1 MRIGK
6 NAKGK
11 RAVGQFPSRASRKKG
26 KALKWVFRLA
36 GLIAATLGGMA
47 VAQVILIPDVASLKS
62 STPKRTAV
70 MLQRM
75 REHEQRGQPY
85 RIQQQPVPLSRMS
98 KNLRWAVIVSE
109 DGAFYSHAGI
119 DLAELRASI
128 QRDLEEKRAARG
140 GSTITMQLARNLYLS
155 TSQNPL
161 RKLREIAIAR
171 ALEAELSKGRILELY
186 LNSVEWG
193 EGIFGCEAAA
203 RIYFGVSCADVSA
216 EQAALMAAVLP
227 NPLRRNVLSPSKSVL
242 WKQRWILAAM
252 RKRGVLP

>member
-1 MRIGK
+1 M
-6 NAKGK
+6 
-11 RAVGQFPSRASRKKG
+11 
-26 KALKWVFRLA
+26 
-36 GLIAATLGGMA
+36 AALGGA
-47 VAQVILIPDVASLKS
+47 ALAQVILIPNVASLKLS
-62 STPKRTAV
+62 APKRTAI

-85 RIQQQPVPLSRMS
+85 RIQQQPVPLSQIS

-109 DGAFYSHAGI
+109 DGAFYGHAGI
-119 DLAELRASI
+119 DLDEIRASI
-128 QRDLEEKRAARG
+128 QRDLEEKRVARG

-155 TSQNPL
+155 TSKNPL

-171 ALEAELSKGRILELY
+171 AMEAELSKGRILELY

-203 RIYFGVSCADVSA
+203 RAYFGVSCADLGP

-252 RKRGVLP
+252 RKRGVLDSGAPGSPGGMSE